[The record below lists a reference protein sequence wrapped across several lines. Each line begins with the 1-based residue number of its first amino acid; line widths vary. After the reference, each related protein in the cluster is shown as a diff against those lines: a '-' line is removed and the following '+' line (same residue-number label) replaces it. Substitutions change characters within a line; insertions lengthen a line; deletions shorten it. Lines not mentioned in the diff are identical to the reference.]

1 MNPALINSILTASV
15 PTLMVVVALLL
26 NRSDSRDLRT
36 ELRREI
42 AELRTQQH
50 NDMLRIYELFGE
62 HGERISR
69 LESRVLQH

>member
-1 MNPALINSILTASV
+1 MNPTLINSIVTASI
-15 PTLMVVVALLL
+15 PTIMVVLALILSR
-26 NRSDSRDLRT
+26 NDSQQLRT

-69 LESRVLQH
+69 LESKVYGR